1 MSLRSSVLSTSNPP
15 IKQIDFLVTLFLKE
29 TYKKLTLMIENKYMS
44 LKDTIK
50 SNPRIKNLIHWMLVP
65 AGEARPR
72 IWVKLL
78 VNPFFHKK
86 GRGSTI
92 RWQTRMDV
100 LPFNQFILGKDAII
114 EDFSTVNN
122 GVGDVIIGDNSLI
135 GMGNTLIGPITIGKN
150 VIFAQNIVASAL
162 NHEYI
167 DPAIPIQAQKI
178 ITKAIVIEDDCWI
191 AANAVI
197 TAGVRIGK
205 HSVIAAGAVVTKD
218 IPPYSVAV
226 GNPAKVIKQYNFES
240 KNWDRVG

>member
-1 MSLRSSVLSTSNPP
+1 
-15 IKQIDFLVTLFLKE
+15 
-29 TYKKLTLMIENKYMS
+29 MS

-50 SNPRIKNLIHWMLVP
+50 NNPTLKNLVHWMLVP

-78 VNPFFHKK
+78 VNPFIHKR
-86 GRGSTI
+86 GPGSTI
-92 RWQTRMDV
+92 RWRTRMDV
-100 LPFNQFILGKDAII
+100 LPFNQFQLGENSTI

-122 GVGDVIIGDNSLI
+122 GVGDVIIGNNSLI
-135 GMGNTLIGPITIGKN
+135 GMGNTIIGPIQIGNN

-162 NHEYI
+162 NHEYR
-167 DPAIPIQAQKI
+167 DPDQPIQAQPILKSQ
-178 ITKAIVIEDDCWI
+178 IVVEDDCWI

-226 GNPAKVIKQYNFES
+226 GNPAKVLKQYNFET
-240 KNWDRVG
+240 KNWERV